1 MDKERRQLTRMGI
14 KLDINGSQK
23 CPCGIQMEVQSG
35 QKKEADLDATGETRF
50 FFYDKKFMIK
60 SPLGLRKKSIKGVS
74 ERHETQV
81 PKTC

>member
-1 MDKERRQLTRMGI
+1 MPMWYTDG
-14 KLDINGSQK
+14 GSEWAEEGSRSRCYWRNK
-23 CPCGIQMEVQSG
+23 I
-35 QKKEADLDATGETRF
+35 